1 MFCSSC
7 RENQR
12 ALVIAYGK
20 RPWPLDGSAYDGG
33 APQAPRSRT
42 CSPDLVGQ
50 THRIRNHD
58 CTAQGIIENMAVMAQ
73 ISSVFVVKSREF
85 AAHAPIA
92 KIA

>member
-1 MFCSSC
+1 
-7 RENQR
+7 
-12 ALVIAYGK
+12 
-20 RPWPLDGSAYDGG
+20 
-33 APQAPRSRT
+33 
-42 CSPDLVGQ
+42 VGQ

-73 ISSVFVVKSREF
+73 ISSVFVVEPREF